1 MILLI
6 RDSDIEMALEDNGK
20 KKTLSKRNS
29 RIAHCGTSENTVPQ
43 ES

>member
-20 KKTLSKRNS
+20 KNL
-29 RIAHCGTSENTVPQ
+29 E
-43 ES
+43 